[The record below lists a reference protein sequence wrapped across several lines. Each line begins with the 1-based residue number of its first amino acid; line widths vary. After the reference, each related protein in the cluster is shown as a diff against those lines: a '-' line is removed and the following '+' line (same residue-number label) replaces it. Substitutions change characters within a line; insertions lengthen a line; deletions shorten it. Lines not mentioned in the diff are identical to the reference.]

1 MSRSIKDMLAD
12 EQALREA
19 KHLQALEG
27 NPLDAEQEAMFD
39 KMLREGWS
47 DDECLAHLKE
57 RTLKRA
63 GISAA
68 E

>member
-1 MSRSIKDMLAD
+1 MSNGIKDMLAT

-19 KHLQALEG
+19 MHLQALEA
-27 NPLDAEQEAMFD
+27 NPLDAEQTAMLD
-39 KMLREGWS
+39 QMLREGWS
-47 DDECLAHLKE
+47 AEKCLAHLNE
-57 RTLKRA
+57 RALTRA